1 MIFYFFIA
9 FEANYFTFNSTFILL
24 HSLNYLLIIIIII
37 IECKKLLFIDN
48 QKSLLTLLFGLSY
61 YTNIEQMADVI
72 FV

>member
-9 FEANYFTFNSTFILL
+9 FEVNYFTFNSTFILL